1 MSYYDN
7 PQSQWSAPAAA
18 AASAPAQ
25 NNWDH
30 QQTGSTTPVRAG
42 ASGPQPQDDYA
53 FSYQFEEVDRA
64 YENLQKSGKGYGM
77 GGRHGRTPHG
87 AGPRP
92 HSVNNF
98 DDARGSQ
105 GPNLQN
111 FYANQRHQPSR
122 GSNEAEQ
129 VMQAKRRMAAQR
141 ERELRNLHT
150 EQQYQRTLPTIAKKK
165 STNRKI
171 LVMGSSIFYVA
182 VISDITLGNNNAPS
196 PSNSNRD
203 NNRDAGNSNN
213 KHMSEE
219 ETRELIARQRSALY
233 GEGPFADKSSYVD
246 ETGAVR
252 TGPPGTS
259 VASGPSSIRGHS
271 PLAFD
276 NLGRAPPA
284 ETGTPGSDNPPVG
297 EPTSRPQSTTSPQ
310 GAGPTNKVF
319 DNAVGLQSRT
329 STSSPTGASPPRDL
343 APGSK
348 PGQSGNTVAPIGTRP
363 SGTPASAAS
372 SKRSTT
378 PLASPGGWGRGNG
391 VWGQSSG
398 LGAPASVWG

>member
-7 PQSQWSAPAAA
+7 PQWSA
-18 AASAPAQ
+18 SAQ
-25 NNWDH
+25 NNWEH
-30 QQTGSTTPVRAG
+30 QGSTTPVRAGTDGMRTPSDPRMPINSLIRSG

-53 FSYQFEEVDRA
+53 FSYQFDEVDRA

-77 GGRHGRTPHG
+77 GGRHSRASHHSSGS
-87 AGPRP
+87 RP

-150 EQQYQRTLPTIAKKK
+150 EQQYQRTVLSELTLP
-165 STNRKI
+165 
-171 LVMGSSIFYVA
+171 G
-182 VISDITLGNNNAPS
+182 
-196 PSNSNRD
+196 
-203 NNRDAGNSNN
+203 N

-219 ETRELIARQRSALY
+219 ETRDLIARQRSALY
-233 GEGPFADKSSYVD
+233 GEGPFAEKAGYVD
-246 ETGAVR
+246 ETGNVR
-252 TGPPGTS
+252 PGAPGP
-259 VASGPSSIRGHS
+259 SGPSSIRGHS

-276 NLGRAPPA
+276 NIGRAPPA
-284 ETGTPGSDNPPVG
+284 DAGTPGSTGDAHGPPT
-297 EPTSRPQSTTSPQ
+297 EPASRPQSTASPQ
-310 GAGPTNKVF
+310 TSGPTNRVF
-319 DNAVGLQSRT
+319 DNAVGPQSRT
-329 STSSPTGASPPRDL
+329 STSSPTGGSPSRDL

-348 PGQSGNTVAPIGTRP
+348 PSQSGASVAPIGTRP
-363 SGTPASAAS
+363 SGTPATTAS

>member
-7 PQSQWSAPAAA
+7 PQWSPAATPQ
-18 AASAPAQ
+18 S
-25 NNWDH
+25 NSSSNWDH
-30 QQTGSTTPVRAG
+30 QGSTTPVRAG

-53 FSYQFEEVDRA
+53 FSYQFDEVDRA

-77 GGRHGRTPHG
+77 GGRHGRVPHG
-87 AGPRP
+87 GGPRS

-98 DDARGSQ
+98 DEARGPQ
-105 GPNLQN
+105 GGPNLQN
-111 FYANQRHQPSR
+111 FYATQRHQPSR

-150 EQQYQRTLPTIAKKK
+150 EQQYQRTVLSELSLP
-165 STNRKI
+165 
-171 LVMGSSIFYVA
+171 G
-182 VISDITLGNNNAPS
+182 
-196 PSNSNRD
+196 
-203 NNRDAGNSNN
+203 N

-233 GEGPFADKSSYVD
+233 GEGPFAEKTGYVD

-252 TGPPGTS
+252 PGAPAT
-259 VASGPSSIRGHS
+259 SGPSSIRGHS

-276 NLGRAPPA
+276 AVGRAPPSA
-284 ETGTPGSDNPPVG
+284 EAATPGSVSDTNAAAG
-297 EPTSRPQSTTSPQ
+297 EPTSRPQSTTTTQ
-310 GAGPTNKVF
+310 TTAPTNKVF
-319 DNAVGLQSRT
+319 DNAVGGQSRT
-329 STSSPTGASPPRDL
+329 SNSSPTGASPPRDH

-348 PGQSGNTVAPIGTRP
+348 PAQSGSAVAPIGTRP
-363 SGTPASAAS
+363 SGTPATTTS

>member
-7 PQSQWSAPAAA
+7 PQWSA
-18 AASAPAQ
+18 SAAQ
-25 NNWDH
+25 NNWEH
-30 QQTGSTTPVRAG
+30 QGSTTPVRAGTDALRTPSDSSTSLSSLVRSG

-53 FSYQFEEVDRA
+53 FSYQFDEVDRA

-77 GGRHGRTPHG
+77 GGRHSRGSHHTP
-87 AGPRP
+87 GPRS

-98 DDARGSQ
+98 DDARGPQ

-150 EQQYQRTLPTIAKKK
+150 EQQYQRTVL
-165 STNRKI
+165 SE
-171 LVMGSSIFYVA
+171 M
-182 VISDITLGNNNAPS
+182 TLQG
-196 PSNSNRD
+196 
-203 NNRDAGNSNN
+203 N

-219 ETRELIARQRSALY
+219 ETRDLIARQRSALY
-233 GEGPFADKSSYVD
+233 GEGPFADKGGYVD
-246 ETGAVR
+246 ETGNVR
-252 TGPPGTS
+252 TGAPGP
-259 VASGPSSIRGHS
+259 SGPSSIRGHS
-271 PLAFD
+271 PLAYD
-276 NLGRAPPA
+276 SIGRAPPA
-284 ETGTPGSDNPPVG
+284 GEAGTPGSAGDVNGPP
-297 EPTSRPQSTTSPQ
+297 EPTSRPQSTASPQ
-310 GAGPTNKVF
+310 TAGPTNKMF
-319 DNAVGLQSRT
+319 DNAVGPQSRT
-329 STSSPTGASPPRDL
+329 STSSPTGGSPSRDL

-348 PGQSGNTVAPIGTRP
+348 QNQSGVAPIGTRP
-363 SGTPASAAS
+363 SGTPATTAS